1 MESKDVAV
9 YCRVDRGACP
19 EARPDTLE
27 IQRKKLE
34 RYAQVKGLCIVK
46 YYEDNGFSGC
56 DSERPGLLQMIKD
69 YEAGVF
75 TRVLVVNEDRLY
87 RGNRQNWPFPIISLN
102 PLEKYLER

>member
-19 EARPDTLE
+19 EVRRDALE
-27 IQRKKLE
+27 MQRKKLE
-34 RYAQVKGLCIVK
+34 QYAQLKGLCIVK

-56 DSERPGLLQMIKD
+56 DPERPGLLQMIKD